1 MVTEDNRFALLMEEL
16 NNVADGIGNE
26 VRLELSEVCQGIG
39 QAEGIVGDAATKIGH
54 SFKSLDQQVR
64 EQLSLVSSLI
74 QDLTGNSGKAGSRH
88 FGMQQ
93 FTQETTA
100 VLGNFV
106 SFMNKSSRQSTDV
119 SQKIDEISEQ
129 MKSIFGMLAKID
141 AIAQQ
146 TNLLALNA
154 AIEAARAGEAGL
166 GFAVVAQEVRALS
179 INSRSLSE
187 EIGNQVNKIRRTVAD
202 ARSIVSEVAAED
214 TSAALNASKHV
225 EVMMKDLND
234 VNTHIENSLGNI
246 SSTTGQIH
254 KNIVLAIRALQFE
267 DIVRQLLEYNNGRLE
282 TVYDLFEMFLSSLND
297 LHQISS
303 VDPAAFAGQ
312 LGIFRQE
319 WIERIGLLNAE
330 DHKPVLQET
339 MAAGEIELF

>member
-1 MVTEDNRFALLMEEL
+1 MATEDNRFVLLMAEVENLSGEIGGEVRHEL
-16 NNVADGIGNE
+16 DGI
-26 VRLELSEVCQGIG
+26 SQGMG
-39 QAEGIVGDAATKIGH
+39 QAAGIVGDAATKIGH

-93 FTQETTA
+93 FTQETTT
-100 VLGNFV
+100 VLETFV
-106 SFMNKSSRQSTDV
+106 TFMNKSSRKSTDV

-179 INSRSLSE
+179 ISSRSLSE
-187 EIGNQVNKIRRTVAD
+187 EIGNQVTQIRKTVAD
-202 ARSIVSEVAAED
+202 ARSIVNDVASHD
-214 TSAALNASKHV
+214 TSAALNASKRV
-225 EVMMKDLND
+225 GVMMKDLND
-234 VNTHIENSLGNI
+234 VNTHIETSLGNI
-246 SSTTGQIH
+246 STTTGQIH
-254 KNIVLAIRALQFE
+254 KNIILAIRALQFE

-282 TVYDLFEMFLSSLND
+282 TVHDLFEMFLSSLND
-297 LHQISS
+297 LYQLSS
-303 VDPAAFAGQ
+303 AAPAAFAGQ
-312 LGIFRQE
+312 LSSFRQE
-319 WIERIGLLNAE
+319 WIERIGTLNAE

>member
-1 MVTEDNRFALLMEEL
+1 VTEDKRLALMTAEIE
-16 NNVADGIGNE
+16 NVAGTMGPRIHH
-26 VRLELSEVCQGIG
+26 ELAGVFQGIG
-39 QAEGIVGDAATKIGH
+39 QAEGIVGDAVNKIGH
-54 SFKSLDQQVR
+54 SFKSLDQQAR

-100 VLGNFV
+100 VLENFV
-106 SFMNKSSRQSTDV
+106 NFMNKSSRQSTEV
-119 SQKIDEISEQ
+119 SHKIDEISNQ

-187 EIGNQVNKIRRTVAD
+187 EIGNQVVEIRKTVED
-202 ARSIVSEVAAED
+202 ARHIVNDVASQD
-214 TSAALNASKHV
+214 TSSALNASKHI
-225 EVMMKDLND
+225 EVMMKDLGN
-234 VNTHIENSLGNI
+234 VNAQIEASLGNI
-246 SSTTGQIH
+246 STTTGQIH

-267 DIVRQLLEYNNGRLE
+267 DIVRQLLEYNNDRLE
-282 TVYDLFEMFLSSLND
+282 MVQDLFEKFLSSLHD

-303 VDPAAFAGQ
+303 LAPDAFSAQ
-312 LGIFRQE
+312 LDQFRQE
-319 WIERIGLLNAE
+319 WMARIGALNDE
-330 DHKPVLQET
+330 NHKPVSQKT

>member
-1 MVTEDNRFALLMEEL
+1 VTEVNRFALLMTEINNLTGEIRGEVRHEL
-16 NNVADGIGNE
+16 DGI
-26 VRLELSEVCQGIG
+26 SQGMG
-39 QAEGIVGDAATKIGH
+39 QAAGIVGDAATKIGH

-74 QDLTGNSGKAGSRH
+74 QDLTGNSGNTGLRH

-100 VLGNFV
+100 VLATFV
-106 SFMNKSSRQSTDV
+106 TFMNKSSRQSTEV

-129 MKSIFGMLAKID
+129 MKFIFGMLAKID

-187 EIGNQVNKIRRTVAD
+187 EIGNQVTRIRKTVTD
-202 ARSIVSEVAAED
+202 ARNIVNEVAAED

-234 VNTHIENSLGNI
+234 VNSQIETSLGNI
-246 SSTTGQIH
+246 STTTGQIH
-254 KNIVLAIRALQFE
+254 KDIILAIRALQFE
-267 DIVRQLLEYNNGRLE
+267 DIVRQLLEYNNDRLE
-282 TVYDLFEMFLSSLND
+282 TVYGLFETFLSSLND
-297 LHQISS
+297 LHQLSGKAPE
-303 VDPAAFAGQ
+303 VFASQ
-312 LGIFRQE
+312 LSIFRQE
-319 WIERIGLLNAE
+319 WIERIGSLNAE
-330 DHKPVLQET
+330 GHKPVLQET